1 MATIEEVYRD
11 VEERMA
17 KSLQAFKQE
26 ILKIRTGR
34 ATPALLEG
42 IKVEYYGSQIPLQ
55 QIASISVVSARLL
68 RVQPW
73 DKTAIGEIDR
83 AIRTAG
89 LGLNPQIDGD
99 TIRVPIPPL
108 SDERRQDLVKLV
120 HKLAEDA
127 RVAIR
132 NIRRDGIEQIRKMEK
147 NHEISEDDSK
157 RAQEKIQK
165 IHDKYIKEINE
176 AAQKKEKEILEE

>member
-1 MATIEEVYRD
+1 MATLEEIYKD
-11 VEERMA
+11 VEERMS

-34 ATPALLEG
+34 ASPALLES
-42 IKVEYYGSQIPLQ
+42 IRVEYYGNQIPLQ
-55 QIASISVVSARLL
+55 QIATISVAGPRLL

-73 DKTAIGEIDR
+73 DKSVVGEIDR
-83 AIRTAG
+83 AIRSAG
-89 LGLNPQIDGD
+89 LGLNPQVDGD
-99 TIRVPIPPL
+99 TLRVPIPPL

-132 NIRRDGIEQIRKMEK
+132 NIRRDGIEQVRRMEK

-157 RAQEKIQK
+157 RAQDRIQK
-165 IHDKYIKEINE
+165 IHDKYIREVNE
-176 AAQKKEKEILEE
+176 AAEKKEKEILED

>member
-1 MATIEEVYRD
+1 MATIEEIYRD
-11 VEERMA
+11 VEERMS

-34 ATPALLEG
+34 ATPALLES

-55 QIASISVVSARLL
+55 QIATISVAGPRLL

-73 DKTAIGEIDR
+73 DKSVVGEIDK
-83 AIRTAG
+83 AIRSAG

-99 TIRVPIPPL
+99 ILRVPIPPL

-157 RAQEKIQK
+157 RAQDHIQK

-176 AAQKKEKEILEE
+176 AAEKKEKEILEE